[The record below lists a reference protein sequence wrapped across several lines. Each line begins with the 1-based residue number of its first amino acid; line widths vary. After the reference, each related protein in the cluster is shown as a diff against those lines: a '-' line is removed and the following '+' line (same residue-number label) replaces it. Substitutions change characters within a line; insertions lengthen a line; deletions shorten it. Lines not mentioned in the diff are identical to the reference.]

1 MIPEFEPP
9 IESQL
14 GDELVTELN
23 EVLGARAIAVRRF
36 MPLFERADLE
46 ELKVTVYLDAGE
58 DTIVGR
64 GIDQREISV
73 GIAIQQA
80 VPHAESDVSGETI
93 FDGVDN
99 IEFSD
104 SILALATELRAL
116 WRPKSPLNSAGQLR
130 DKTIVGCVFRDLEQD
145 HLYEPNHLLTKGVM
159 TVCFAVM
166 YTHAITAAKDDDE

>member
-1 MIPEFEPP
+1 MIPAFDPP

-14 GDELVTELN
+14 GDELVTEIN
-23 EVLGARAIAVRRF
+23 AVLGERASAVRRF
-36 MPLFERADLE
+36 MPLLERADLD

-64 GIDQREISV
+64 GIDTREISV

-80 VPHAESDVSGETI
+80 VPHAESDVSGQTI

-104 SILALATELRAL
+104 SILALATELRAM
-116 WRPKSPLNSAGQLR
+116 WRPKSPLHAAGQLR

-145 HLYEPNHLLTKGVM
+145 HLYEPNHLLIKGVM
-159 TVCFAVM
+159 SVVFTVLYSHV
-166 YTHAITAAKDDDE
+166 ITAAKDDDE

>member
-1 MIPEFEPP
+1 MTFILP

-14 GDELVTELN
+14 GNEIVEQLN
-23 EVLGARAIAVRRF
+23 AVLGERATATRRF
-36 MPLFERADLE
+36 MPLMERADLE
-46 ELKVTVYLDAGE
+46 DLHVVVYLDAGD

-64 GIDQREISV
+64 GIDTRDITV

-80 VPHAESDVSGETI
+80 VPHAESHVDGQTI

-116 WRPKSPLNSAGQLR
+116 WRPKSPLNNAGELR

-145 HLYEPNHLLTKGVM
+145 HLYEPHHLLTKGVM
-159 TVCFAVM
+159 SVVFTVM
-166 YTHAITAAKDDDE
+166 YSHAITAAKDDDE